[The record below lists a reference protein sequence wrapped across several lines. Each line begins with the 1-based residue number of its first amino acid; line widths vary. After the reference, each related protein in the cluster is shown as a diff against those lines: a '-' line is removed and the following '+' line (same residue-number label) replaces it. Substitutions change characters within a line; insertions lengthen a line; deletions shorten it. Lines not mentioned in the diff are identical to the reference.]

1 MKLIQEKLSRLKLG
15 KKNEK
20 ISWKKNDE
28 IGGLIDDYNRVID
41 ELAVSAEMLAKSER
55 ESAWREMAKQIAHE
69 IKNPLTPMKLSVQHL
84 KKAWDEKTPDWEKR
98 FEKFSKTMIEQIE
111 SLSNIAS
118 EFSDFSKLPK
128 TIDEPIDLIQIIE
141 NAVELYREN
150 KQNIYFNKPELGK
163 WEVLADKTQLIRIF
177 NNLIKNSVQAISSL
191 ENGMIEIGI
200 KKEESQYVIEI
211 KDNGVGIANEQKEKI
226 FSPNFT
232 TKTGGMGLG
241 LAMVRNIVENYKGK
255 IWFESETGIG
265 TTFFVKLPAID

>member
-1 MKLIQEKLSRLKLG
+1 
-15 KKNEK
+15 
-20 ISWKKNDE
+20 
-28 IGGLIDDYNRVID
+28 
-41 ELAVSAEMLAKSER
+41 
-55 ESAWREMAKQIAHE
+55 
-69 IKNPLTPMKLSVQHL
+69 MKLSVQHL